1 MQDFI
6 KAAPKFIFFTGK
18 GGVGKT
24 SMACTTAV
32 GLAALGRQVLLIST
46 DPASNL
52 DEVLGCPLASKPVP
66 VTGADGLRA
75 MNINPL
81 QAAAEYRERM
91 VGPYRGVLP
100 DASIQQM
107 EEQLSGACTVE
118 IAGFNEFSKFIG
130 DEQAVAGYD
139 HIVLDT
145 APTGHTLRLL
155 NLPAAWT
162 DFIADNK
169 TGSSCLGPLA
179 GLAEQQTLF
188 TKVIAALKNPEKTR
202 LAMVARADAMSLKEA
217 ARAAAELHGQ
227 GMVNQ
232 CLIVNGVFLKASD
245 DPVATAFADL
255 TRTMLEQIPA
265 SLRKLPLYQVPF
277 RATGIMGMDALRRV
291 SRDEPE
297 AASET
302 ASVKPVVLPP
312 LNDWE
317 RFFDD
322 LAAPGKG
329 VILTM
334 GKGGVGKTTMAALI
348 ASELAKR
355 GHSVLLS
362 TTDPAAHIADTLGK
376 AHASIDVAR
385 IDPKTETEHYVES
398 VLARNRSIL
407 SEQDLALLEEEM
419 RSPCI
424 EEIAVFQAFAN
435 TVARGA
441 GQFIVLDTAPTG
453 HTLLLLDSTQA
464 YHREVSRS
472 AEDLPE
478 AVKELLPRIRD
489 PKFTRMLIVT
499 LPEAT
504 PVHEAAALQTD
515 LKRAGITPYGWIIN
529 RSFAATGTQDP
540 VLVAKGRH
548 ELAYIEEV
556 CRDYSEHTV
565 LAPWSG
571 DELAGEANL
580 GMLKQVRDG

>member
-1 MQDFI
+1 MKKFI
-6 KAAPKFIFFTGK
+6 DEAPRFIFFTGK

-32 GLAALGRQVLLIST
+32 GLAAAGRSVLLIST

-52 DEVLGCPLASKPVP
+52 DEVLGCPLDSKPVP
-66 VTGADGLRA
+66 VVGAEGLHA
-75 MNINPL
+75 MNINPM

-130 DEQAVAGYD
+130 DEHVVEEYD

-162 DFIADNK
+162 DFMAENK
-169 TGSSCLGPLA
+169 TGSTCLGPLS
-179 GLAEQQTLF
+179 GLAEQQKLF
-188 TKVIAALKNPEKTR
+188 TKVIAALKDPAQTR
-202 LAMVARADAMSLKEA
+202 LAMVARADAMSLREA
-217 ARAAAELHGQ
+217 NRAAAELHEQ
-227 GMVNQ
+227 GMTNQ
-232 CLIVNGVFLKASD
+232 CLIVNGLFMIMSD
-245 DPVATAFADL
+245 DPVAKAFAHQAS
-255 TRTMLEQIPA
+255 TMLEQIPA
-265 SLRKLPLYQVPF
+265 PLKKLPLYRVPF
-277 RATGIMGMDALRRV
+277 RAAGIMGIDALKSV

-297 AASET
+297 T
-302 ASVKPVVLPP
+302 APDSVAEQHIVFPK

-348 ASELAKR
+348 ASELAQR

-362 TTDPAAHIADTLGK
+362 TTDPAAHIADTLGQ
-376 AHASIDVAR
+376 AHHNIEVAR
-385 IDPKTETEHYVES
+385 IDPKAETAKYVES
-398 VLARNRSIL
+398 VLSKNREVL
-407 SEQDLALLEEEM
+407 SEQDMKLLEEEM

-424 EEIAVFQAFAN
+424 EEIAVFQAFAE
-435 TVARGA
+435 TVARGTE
-441 GQFIVLDTAPTG
+441 QFIVLDTAPTG

-464 YHREVSRS
+464 YHKEVSRS
-472 AEDLPE
+472 SEDLPE

-489 PKFTRMLIVT
+489 PQFTRMLLVT

-504 PVHEAAALQTD
+504 PVHEAADLQRD
-515 LKRAGITPYGWIIN
+515 LQRAGITPYGWIIN
-529 RSFAATGTQDP
+529 RSFAATGTRDP
-540 VLVAKGRH
+540 VLIAKGLH
-548 ELAYIEEV
+548 EVGYIEEV
-556 CRDYSEHTV
+556 CRDHSQHTV
-565 LAPWSG
+565 LAPWIG
-571 DELAGEANL
+571 EELTGETNL
-580 GMLKQVRDG
+580 GKLKEIRNA

>member
-1 MQDFI
+1 MQKFI
-6 KAAPKFIFFTGK
+6 TEAPKFIFFTGK

-32 GLAALGRQVLLIST
+32 GLAGLGRKVLLIST

-52 DEVLGCPLASKPVP
+52 DEVLGCPLESKPVP
-66 VTGADGLRA
+66 VAGTDGLFA
-75 MNINPL
+75 MNINPM

-130 DEQAVAGYD
+130 DEQAVEGYD

-162 DFIADNK
+162 DFMAGNK

-179 GLAEQQTLF
+179 GLAEQQKLF
-188 TKVIAALKNPEKTR
+188 TKVIAALKNPAKTR

-217 ARAAAELHGQ
+217 ARAAAELHEQ
-227 GMVNQ
+227 GMTNQ
-232 CLIVNGVFLKASD
+232 CLIVNGLFLNESD
-245 DPVATAFADL
+245 DPVATAFARQ
-255 TRTMLEQIPA
+255 TRAMLDQIPA
-265 SLRKLPLYQVPF
+265 SLKTLPLYRVPF
-277 RATGIMGMDALRRV
+277 RAAGIMGIDALRSV

-297 AASET
+297 TAPDSAAEQH
-302 ASVKPVVLPP
+302 VGIPE

-317 RFFDD
+317 QFFDD
-322 LAAPGKG
+322 LASPGKG

-348 ASELAKR
+348 ASELAQR

-376 AHASIDVAR
+376 AHANIEVAR
-385 IDPKTETEHYVES
+385 IDPKAETGRYVES
-398 VLARNRSIL
+398 VLSKNRDIL
-407 SEQDLALLEEEM
+407 SEQEMELLEEEL

-424 EEIAVFQAFAN
+424 EEIAVFQAFAD

-441 GQFIVLDTAPTG
+441 EQFIVLDTAPTG

-472 AEDLPE
+472 SEDLPE

-489 PKFTRMLIVT
+489 LLFTRMLIVT

-504 PVHEAAALQTD
+504 PVHEAAALQRD
-515 LKRAGITPYGWIIN
+515 LQRAGITPYGWMIN
-529 RSFAATGTQDP
+529 RSFAATGTRDP
-540 VLVAKGRH
+540 VLAAKGRH
-548 ELAYIEEV
+548 ELGYIEEV
-556 CRDYSEHTV
+556 CREYSAHTV
-565 LAPWSG
+565 LAPWIG
-571 DELAGEANL
+571 EELNRIETL
-580 GMLKQVRDG
+580 TKLTL